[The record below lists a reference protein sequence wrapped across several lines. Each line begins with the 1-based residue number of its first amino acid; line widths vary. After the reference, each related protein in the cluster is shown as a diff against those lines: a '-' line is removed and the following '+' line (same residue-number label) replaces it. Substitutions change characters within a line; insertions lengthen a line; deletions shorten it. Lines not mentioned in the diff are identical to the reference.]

1 MGGCIKALLSG
12 SRREDLDISFT
23 TSARRRSRDYGH
35 RTTRTK
41 PTPRAPTATNVSIRE
56 THHNDDT
63 RSSSE
68 KNRSGLS
75 LTDINSANFHQLCV
89 LARLST
95 DQAQAVVNYR
105 LSVCGGKFSHVGQLL
120 EVPGGGITPEKLKFM
135 GISRD
140 ASDMSYLPKSTA
152 VGSVTSLKHKA
163 RQVESGSALET
174 HLHFINSAN
183 YHQLCVLARISTE
196 QAKAIVNYRVNECG
210 GRFNAIEQL
219 LDIRDGGIT
228 HEKLQIV
235 RMSKLVHHSCPQ
247 DRKSPRMKQRRHR
260 SVLKVPV
267 SPSQPTALF
276 KLPIGVLHIG
286 GDLNIPTSRCKVKQ
300 SAGEKIMRIGSWN
313 LECFTIKKVS
323 NLGVLEVVC
332 MTILMNG

>member
-23 TSARRRSRDYGH
+23 TSSHRRSRDYGPQ
-35 RTTRTK
+35 TTRRTK
-41 PTPRAPTATNVSIRE
+41 TTPRAPTATNVSKRE
-56 THHNDDT
+56 SHHNYDT

-68 KNRSGLS
+68 KNRSGVS

-95 DQAQAVVNYR
+95 DQAQAIVNYR
-105 LSVCGGKFSHVGQLL
+105 LSVCGGKFSHVEQLL

-140 ASDMSYLPKSTA
+140 SNNMSYLPKSTA
-152 VGSVTSLKHKA
+152 VGSGTSPKHKV
-163 RQVESGSALET
+163 RQVGSDSALET

-196 QAKAIVNYRVNECG
+196 QAKAIVNYRVNDCG

-228 HEKLQIV
+228 HEKLQII
-235 RMSKLVHHSCPQ
+235 RMSKHVHHSCPQ

-276 KLPIGVLHIG
+276 KLPVGVLHIG
-286 GDLNIPTSRCKVKQ
+286 GDVNLPASKCKQ
-300 SAGEKIMRIGSWN
+300 SAGEKIIRIGSWN
-313 LECFTIKKVS
+313 LECFTTKKVS